1 MRYARRGIVVDAGRG
16 VMAGGADSGKAIVY
30 ALGANFAIAVT
41 KYIAAAITGSSS
53 MLAEAIHSTAD
64 CGNQLLLLLG
74 LKRSKLP
81 PTPDYP
87 LGFGKETY
95 FWSFVVAIMLF
106 SVGGMFSIYEGWHKL
121 GELEPVVRPFVAL
134 GVLAFGIL
142 AESFSMWGAL
152 REVNK
157 SRGEASLWTWFRE
170 SRNSELVVIFAED
183 LAALVGLV
191 LAFLAILAA
200 WLTGNPVWDA
210 LGSIAIGLLLVG
222 VAFAV
227 AVQVKA
233 MLIGKGVEAPVRAD
247 MLAFLNAQPP
257 VEGVIDLLTL
267 HMGADVMVAVK
278 ARMRPQGDLQTLVD
292 AINRVE
298 AAFKVRFPQ
307 TKWVFFEPDD
317 R

>member
-1 MRYARRGIVVDAGRG
+1 
-16 VMAGGADSGKAIVY
+16 MAGGADSGKAVVY
-30 ALGANFAIAVT
+30 ALGANTAIAVT
-41 KYIAAAITGSSS
+41 KYVAAVITGSSS
-53 MLAEAIHSTAD
+53 MLAEAVHSTAD

-106 SVGGMFSIYEGWHKL
+106 SVGGMFSIFEGWHKL
-121 GELEPVVRPFVAL
+121 SDTEPVVRPFIAL
-134 GVLAFGIL
+134 AVLAFGIG

-157 SRGEASLWTWFRE
+157 SRGDQNLWSWFRHT
-170 SRNSELVVIFAED
+170 RNSELVVIFGED

-191 LAFLAILAA
+191 LAFIAVLAA
-200 WLTGNPVWDA
+200 WITGNPVYDA
-210 LGSIAIGLLLVG
+210 IGSIAIGVLLV
-222 VAFAV
+222 VV
-227 AVQVKA
+227 AVLVAIEVKA
-233 MLIGKGVEAPVRAD
+233 MLIGQGVEASVRAE
-247 MLAFLNAQPP
+247 MFEFLRARP
-257 VEGVIDLLTL
+257 EIERVIDLLTL

-278 ARMRPQGDLQTLVD
+278 GKMRPQGDLDALVE
-292 AINRVE
+292 AINGVE
-298 AAFKVRFPQ
+298 RDFKARFPQ
-307 TKWVFFEPDD
+307 VKWVFFEPDV